1 VQGMLH
7 AITWTASDN
16 VGVDSVNVDYSVT
29 GPAGPWLPV
38 GRGLANSGSYPW
50 AVPAQSSDSA
60 LVRLTAYDAAGNAG
74 SAMSDSL
81 FRLVDPTAGVGGS
94 GVAVLA
100 LARPQPNPSRSTTLL
115 RFSLPAA
122 GRARLEVVDI
132 SGRRMGNFE
141 GEFPAG
147 PQVWRWDGRGPDGGA
162 SGTGLYFVR
171 LVTPWGTRTERLVR
185 LN

>member
-1 VQGMLH
+1 MLH

-29 GPAGPWLPV
+29 GSPWLPV
-38 GRGLANSGSYPW
+38 AHGLANSGLFNWILPLEL
-50 AVPAQSSDSA
+50 SDET
-60 LVRLTAYDAAGNAG
+60 LVRVTAYDAALNAG
-74 SAMSDSL
+74 SASSDSS
-81 FRLVDPTAGVGGS
+81 FQIVAATAGVWGS
-94 GVAVLA
+94 GPALLA

-147 PQVWRWDGRGPDGGA
+147 PQVWRWDGHGPDGGA
-162 SGTGLYFVR
+162 SGAGLYFVR
-171 LVTPWGTRTERLVR
+171 LVTPWGSRTERLVR